1 MNKLKSPDIKLNKPF
16 IIKPKKCK
24 CCKELFTPRNS
35 LQSVCGFECSVKYTL
50 KKREARELSEYK
62 AERKKIKEAK
72 EKIKTITELANEVQA
87 IVNKFIRL
95 RDKGQPCI
103 SCGTTAD
110 VQYAAGHYR
119 SRGAASHLRF
129 NEDNIHLQC
138 NMRCNQALSG
148 NLSAYRPN
156 LINKI
161 GLNRVEALENNN
173 QSVKWTKEELNEL
186 KRIYREK
193 IKLLE
198 AT

>member
-24 CCKELFTPRNS
+24 CCKELFTPRNN

-72 EKIKTITELANEVQA
+72 EKIKTITELANETQT
-87 IVNKFIRL
+87 IFNKYVRL
-95 RDKGQPCI
+95 RDSHLPCI
-103 SCGTTAD
+103 SCKRFHDG
-110 VQYAAGHYR
+110 QYHGGHYR
-119 SRGAASHLRF
+119 TTKAASQLRF
-129 NEDNIHLQC
+129 NEDNVHKQC
-138 NMRCNQALSG
+138 APCNNHLSG
-148 NLSAYRPN
+148 NIAEYRIN
-156 LINKI
+156 LIKKI
-161 GLNRVEALENNN
+161 GLDRVEALENNN

-193 IKLLE
+193 IKQIDS
-198 AT
+198 A